1 MMLSRSLSN
10 KTGKTGKTDKT
21 GNTSSLKKSGRLAA
35 FGNSLIARAERA
47 GLFKAMLVAST
58 LALLIGYLAFQQ
70 VIGPRAAEMRE
81 KKRVLA
87 SSRAQN
93 ETARKIEVT
102 FPAFVAE
109 FKQAWSDYQTATQLL
124 PEEVEVSGVLGAIQK
139 IAAREG
145 VKVTRFDAVKEG
157 GKSPVADKLQERAVS
172 AQIVGTHGAVT
183 RFLAQVASYPRIIHV
198 REFSITSL
206 KNSESVDLVIAAYY
220 APPPG
225 DLPPLPQEIH
235 RTGALP

>member
-1 MMLSRSLSN
+1 MMLGRSLSN
-10 KTGKTGKTDKT
+10 KTGKTG
-21 GNTSSLKKSGRLAA
+21 GIKKPGRLAA
-35 FGNSLIARAERA
+35 FCNSLIARAERA
-47 GLFKAMLVAST
+47 GFFKATLAAST
-58 LALLIGYLAFQQ
+58 VALIIGYLAFEQL
-70 VIGPRAAEMRE
+70 IGPLAAEMRE
-81 KKRVLA
+81 KKRSLA
-87 SSRAQN
+87 ISRAQN
-93 ETARKIEVT
+93 EAARKIEAA
-102 FPAFVAE
+102 FPTFVAE

-157 GKSPVADKLQERAVS
+157 GKSPVADKLQERVVS
-172 AQIVGTHGAVT
+172 AQVVGVHPAVT
-183 RFLAQVASYPRIIHV
+183 RFLAQVAAYPRIIHV

-206 KNSESVDLVIAAYY
+206 KNGESVDLVIAAYY